1 MCASCP
7 FVQNPMAVDDD
18 LPPGYKFRPDK
29 EQLLVHYLRPKL
41 DGEDFAQELVPFC
54 DLYGKKEPWQIWND
68 YFQELSA
75 KHKERTDLYFFTQ
88 LKTKTPKGKHIKRT
102 VGSGTWKGEDA
113 PKEVLAASQRVIGK
127 RRRFRYE
134 NDKDSTQNDRW
145 LMHEFELDASLLRNK
160 QDQEDEMSCDG
171 GDDQQDRDLPEPD
184 EFVEEETSCTTTL
197 KSDEHTQK
205 AAVESEVYLQQQI
218 AGQAMEKNDH
228 QGSQES
234 DVVRKWAIE
243 SQVFPMKQNAR
254 NQDHKNSETVSLEEM
269 ENFLMSDD

>member
-1 MCASCP
+1 
-7 FVQNPMAVDDD
+7 MAVDDD

-75 KHKERTDLYFFTQ
+75 KDKERTDLYFFTQ

-127 RRRFRYE
+127 RRRFRYG
-134 NDKDSTQNDRW
+134 NDKDSAQNDRW

-160 QDQEDEMSCDG
+160 RKAKDYVLCILRKKSRSVKKNSEDQEGDETSCDG
-171 GDDQQDRDLPEPD
+171 GDDQQDGDLPEA
-184 EFVEEETSCTTTL
+184 
-197 KSDEHTQK
+197 KK
-205 AAVESEVYLQQQI
+205 N
-218 AGQAMEKNDH
+218 NDH
-228 QGSQES
+228 K
-234 DVVRKWAIE
+234 D
-243 SQVFPMKQNAR
+243 
-254 NQDHKNSETVSLEEM
+254 SETVSLEEM
-269 ENFLMSDD
+269 ENLLMSDD